1 MIARAKTTDMQS
13 VANSNAKGKMVFNLN
28 QMAIENMLDQEIA
41 ALEKL
46 NNDLLA
52 AMLAEENNTN
62 SVVRNL
68 NSMRK

>member
-1 MIARAKTTDMQS
+1 
-13 VANSNAKGKMVFNLN
+13 
-28 QMAIENMLDQEIA
+28 MAIENMLDQEIA